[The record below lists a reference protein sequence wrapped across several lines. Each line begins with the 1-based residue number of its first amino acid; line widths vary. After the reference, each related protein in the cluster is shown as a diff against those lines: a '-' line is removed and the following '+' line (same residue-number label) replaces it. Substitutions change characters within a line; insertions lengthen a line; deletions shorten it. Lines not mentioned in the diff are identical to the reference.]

1 MAQLVLVTR
10 MNSRRI
16 AIVLSLLLAAFAGY
30 YLGLRLT
37 LIREAFRDVGDAQRF
52 AATAIV
58 SVTALDRL
66 ESGDVN
72 EAKRLLAT
80 NVASYYHANIK
91 YDPFAVQLKLRETIE
106 KTSERSPILKEML
119 ATPSQ

>member
-1 MAQLVLVTR
+1 

-16 AIVLSLLLAAFAGY
+16 AIVLSILLAAFAGY

-37 LIREAFRDVGDAQRF
+37 LLREAFRDVGDAQRF

-66 ESGDVN
+66 ENGDVN
-72 EAKRLLAT
+72 GAKRLLAT

-106 KTSERSPILKEML
+106 KTSERSPVLKEML
-119 ATPSQ
+119 AKPSQ

>member
-1 MAQLVLVTR
+1 
-10 MNSRRI
+10 MNGRRI

-37 LIREAFRDVGDAQRF
+37 LLREAAKAFREVGDAQRF
-52 AATAIV
+52 TATAIV

-66 ESGDVN
+66 ENGDVN
-72 EAKRLLAT
+72 GAKRILAT
-80 NVASYYHANIK
+80 NVASYYHSNIK

-106 KTSERSPILKEML
+106 KTSERSPVLKEML
-119 ATPSQ
+119 AKPSQ

>member
-1 MAQLVLVTR
+1 

-16 AIVLSLLLAAFAGY
+16 AIVLSILFSAFVGY

-37 LIREAFRDVGDAQRF
+37 LLREALRGVGAEQRF
-52 AATAIV
+52 AATAIS

-66 ESGDVN
+66 ENGDVN

-80 NVASYYHANIK
+80 NVASYYHSNIK
-91 YDPFAVQLKLRETIE
+91 YDPFGVQPKLREKIE
-106 KTSERSPILKEML
+106 KTSEHSSVLKEML
-119 ATPSQ
+119 AKPSQ